1 VRVWVCALENS
12 VEQRKR
18 KVILYE
24 NDLNSGQQDE
34 NMMYQLI

>member
-1 VRVWVCALENS
+1 VRVCSLENS
-12 VEQRKR
+12 VEKRER

-24 NDLNSGQQDE
+24 NDLNSGQEDE